1 MSATRIEMLREI
13 VAEKQAKR
21 IRVDGRKLYVD
32 LFTAS
37 MLVQVHDAL
46 NEENRARFIGLPFLR
61 MVDVG
66 WKLTRPKVKGV
77 QS

>member
-1 MSATRIEMLREI
+1 MKTRIDMLREI
-13 VAEKQAKR
+13 VAEKQGKR

-37 MLVQVHDAL
+37 MLVQVYDAL

-61 MVDVG
+61 MVDIG
-66 WKLTRPKVKGV
+66 WKLTRAAE
-77 QS
+77 